1 MNFFHILTRSSK
13 RLQASNGQS
22 TFAQPA
28 SAAAKGPQ
36 LQKHSEQPPT
46 SVHAERNASPELH
59 SGSSNPLPQSG
70 GSNVVALTTSSLY
83 AEALVRQEQQGEAEL
98 DSSMPMPLA
107 TGTQDLIA
115 SNSWALPA
123 SRAMP
128 GTSGVQGPA
137 RSPAATSTAEHGATT
152 RSSASEHATR
162 GTEVAAG
169 PQEVSQAPSLPPKV
183 VSLRFNGQPRQVST
197 TAEIE
202 AALGRKW
209 RGMLTGLVAPDA
221 AEQFIPLDL
230 TCAQTALLVTAE
242 LMDSPHFKQVKN
254 TIESAWLFA
263 VTHVLVA
270 PAAVVKEVY
279 ASCTN
284 DIMHRR
290 VPVVDEKG
298 RYVQVYDDILHAA
311 IQACASDIHFIT
323 QHAEGEVRLR
333 VDGQYRNWLRINPEL
348 MIHALSAAFGSRIK
362 TSTASKEQFNS
373 AVSMSFI
380 TTQVIDGRQWDGRYN
395 GRPHATGYKG
405 VIRLLESSVKKESV
419 PTLVKL
425 GYNPSHQ
432 RMISAALA
440 RSWGLIAIVGPTGSG
455 KSTTLRTFVVHM
467 PRASYVVR
475 YSCESPVEYEIP
487 DVMQFSLPVD
497 VHMDREEMAR
507 KFVALLRDTMRMDP
521 DVLIVG
527 EVRDAETAALV
538 CEFTM
543 SGHRCFTSWHGESS
557 IDGLVRAAGGEL
569 RMSDDFLGSQK
580 GINAIL
586 YQKLL
591 PRLCLHCR
599 VPATGAG
606 GLSASKRNT
615 LRHKFG
621 LDAGTMFVANPSGCK
636 HCTPS
641 IPGLSANGT
650 HGQIVAAEIFMPDA
664 GMRSLISARNWVALT
679 EAWRGSRRTGFADAD
694 MQGKTA
700 FEHGLWLASQG
711 VVSVHDL
718 EEACETLEAYEIF
731 RIPSVDGAIQ

>member
-1 MNFFHILTRSSK
+1 MKFLHKLIRPAK
-13 RLQASNGQS
+13 GQIAQAAQTAIAQS
-22 TFAQPA
+22 A
-28 SAAAKGPQ
+28 SAAARHVKPSPVPQ
-36 LQKHSEQPPT
+36 AQPQPQVDALSMSSGRLQE
-46 SVHAERNASPELH
+46 
-59 SGSSNPLPQSG
+59 SGS
-70 GSNVVALTTSSLY
+70 SNVVALTGSSVGI
-83 AEALVRQEQQGEAEL
+83 ERQHRPVAAEL
-98 DSSMPMPLA
+98 ESELTTDLTPLA
-107 TGTQDLIA
+107 TGTQDLTA
-115 SNSWALPA
+115 PSTWVLPA
-123 SRAMP
+123 
-128 GTSGVQGPA
+128 A
-137 RSPAATSTAEHGATT
+137 RQMHKEPTQAATDLAAETPV
-152 RSSASEHATR
+152 RKE
-162 GTEVAAG
+162 AA
-169 PQEVSQAPSLPPKV
+169 PPVPTPAPPSNV
-183 VSLRFNGQPRQVST
+183 VSLRFNGQPRQVGSKE
-197 TAEIE
+197 EIE
-202 AALGRKW
+202 VALGRKW
-209 RGMLTGLVAPDA
+209 RGMLTGLVAPNA
-221 AEQFIPLDL
+221 ADQFIPLDL

-242 LMDSPHFKQVKN
+242 LLDSPHYKQVKN

-270 PAAVVKEVY
+270 PAAVVREIF
-279 ASCTN
+279 ASCTS

-290 VPVVDEKG
+290 VPVLDEKG

-333 VDGQYRNWLRINPEL
+333 VDGQYRTWLRIHPEL
-348 MIHALSAAFGSRIK
+348 IIHALSAAFGSRIK
-362 TSTASKEQFNS
+362 ASTASKEQFNS

-405 VIRLLESSVKKESV
+405 VIRLLESSVKKDSV

-432 RMISAALA
+432 SMISAALA

-591 PRLCLHCR
+591 PRLCPHCR
-599 VPATGAG
+599 VPATAEG
-606 GLSASKRNT
+606 GLPLSKRNT
-615 LRHKFG
+615 LRRKFG
-621 LDAGTMFVANPSGCK
+621 LDAGTMFVANPTGCE

-664 GMRSLISARNWVALT
+664 HMRSLIAQRNWVGLT
-679 EAWRGSRRTGFADAD
+679 ESWRGSRKSGFADAD

-711 VVSVHDL
+711 IVSVNDL

-731 RIPSVDGAIQ
+731 HIPSIDGAIQ